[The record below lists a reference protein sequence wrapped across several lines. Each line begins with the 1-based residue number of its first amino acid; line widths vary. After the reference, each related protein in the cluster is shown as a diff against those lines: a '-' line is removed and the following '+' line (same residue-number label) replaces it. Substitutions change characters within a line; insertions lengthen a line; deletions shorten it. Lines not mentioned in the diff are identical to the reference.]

1 MLNSYICEVN
11 KVDKRTDYKA
21 EARFYL
27 ADNEFDYKRAVEAY
41 DRDYLFELEEK
52 VIENSKKQK
61 GFWSRLFSKDKTN

>member
-41 DRDYLFELEEK
+41 DRDYLFE
-52 VIENSKKQK
+52 
-61 GFWSRLFSKDKTN
+61 